1 MNKKNKITKDKIKG
15 VNDDLTELLCTKQGD
30 EDI

>member
-1 MNKKNKITKDKIKG
+1 VNKNYKITKDKIKG
-15 VNDDLTELLCTKQGD
+15 VDYISHKKQGD